1 MAEHRTA
8 GHRTAVRFPPTVWR
22 GLKLLAL
29 DYDTSA
35 VALVRQALTDALEGD
50 TATLAASSHQYR
62 DTPGQLVTLDLPI
75 VLHRRLRLA
84 VIAHGST
91 AMAVVLAA
99 IYASWPELVPTSGPG
114 TGRSQRQPTTD
125 TRRLS
130 MATDTDAYAK
140 AIAAAQAASA
150 AVASASAASA
160 LAKAASAAD
169 RASRQASASAAEA

>member
-22 GLKLLAL
+22 ELKLLAL

-35 VALVRQALTDALEGD
+35 VALVRQALTDALDGH
-50 TATLAASSHQYR
+50 TAALAASSHPYR

-75 VLHRRLRLA
+75 ALHRRLRPA

-99 IYASWPELVPTSGPG
+99 IYASWPELVPPAGLAPQG
-114 TGRSQRQPTTD
+114 
-125 TRRLS
+125 
-130 MATDTDAYAK
+130 YAAK
-140 AIAAAQAASA
+140 PAQGKKDNANG
-150 AVASASAASA
+150 
-160 LAKAASAAD
+160 
-169 RASRQASASAAEA
+169 

>member
-1 MAEHRTA
+1 MIPMPINRSLC
-8 GHRTAVRFPPTVWR
+8 
-22 GLKLLAL
+22 LKLRAL
-29 DYDTSA
+29 DYETSA

-50 TATLAASSHQYR
+50 TAALAASSHQYRDR

-75 VLHRRLRLA
+75 VLYRRLRLA